1 MPLPLP
7 LPLLFFFWFICLFI
21 LFTTCYRLSFLSE
34 FLYKL
39 DGLELGTHLKKGQ
52 LMKQELFKEARFF
65 GWQADLHFRSSVC
78 ACLAQSRALQQ
89 IVPDELPEKICE
101 ALPQLFPS
109 MVGLCRALESVDHTL
124 LCGAASSGLIQAD
137 HEAKLN
143 ECLTSGPRALIQTW
157 TAGIILEKQSEF
169 EGALCKTKFPEQ
181 HRNKFLPPGLSEE
194 DLNKYADTDTDILGC
209 LGDHLALLHGSLDD
223 RQMQRHVL
231 VEACVS
237 SMQVWAAKL
246 ITSMSSLPAVD
257 HNITLK
263 VLSIDPSMYAAIKAM
278 SAELKKADEIVKLMV
293 DTGGQEAMA
302 SILAEAKAFVQQKQQ
317 SFEDRLAKLVAA
329 GTAMAKQHTPN
340 WRAFVVET
348 PDPNKIKNDFIESK
362 CIQNLRSIYPVL
374 SQLGKDLDAADA
386 DLELRLKV
394 KIKDA
399 LELFN
404 AAAAE
409 VKLAIGVEH
418 VCTVIFVLG
427 PAAKGQKAKAG
438 LLRELKVK
446 LSRAQLTGLIPAE
459 LILQAQGI

>member
-1 MPLPLP
+1 M
-7 LPLLFFFWFICLFI
+7 ICLFI

-34 FLYKL
+34 FLCKL

-52 LMKQELFKEARFF
+52 LMRQELFKEERLA
-65 GWQADLHFRSSVC
+65 GWQADLHFRCSVC
-78 ACLAQSRALQQ
+78 ACLDQSRALHQ
-89 IVPDELPEKICE
+89 IVPDELPDKICE

-109 MVGLCRALESVDHTL
+109 MVGLCRALESVEYTL
-124 LCGAASSGLIQAD
+124 LCGAASTGLIEPD
-137 HEAKLN
+137 HETKLN
-143 ECLTSGPRALIQTW
+143 ECLASGPRALIKTW
-157 TAGIILEKQSEF
+157 TARIILEKQSEF

-194 DLNKYADTDTDILGC
+194 DLNKYADTDTDCLGC

-246 ITSMSSLPAVD
+246 ITSMSSLPAIAS
-257 HNITLK
+257 ITLK
-263 VLSIDPSMYAAIKAM
+263 TLSIDPGVFAAIKAM
-278 SAELKKADEIVKLMV
+278 SAELKKADEIVKLMLNV
-293 DTGGQEAMA
+293 GGQETMA
-302 SILAEAKAFVQQKQQ
+302 SILAEAKAFLQQKQQ
-317 SFEDRLAKLVAA
+317 NFEDRLAKLVAA
-329 GTAMAKQHTPN
+329 GTAMAKQQTPN

-348 PDPNKIKNDFIESK
+348 PNPDKIKNDFIESK
-362 CIQNLRSIYPVL
+362 SINNLRSIYPVL
-374 SQLGKDLDAADA
+374 SQLGKDLDAADS

-394 KIKDA
+394 KIKEA

-418 VCTVIFVLG
+418 VCTVIFILG
-427 PAAKGQKAKAG
+427 PAAKGPKAKAG
-438 LLRELKVK
+438 LLRELKAK
-446 LSRAQLTGLIPAE
+446 LAKAQLTHLIPAE
-459 LILQAQGI
+459 LNLQAQAI